1 MKIEERMGLWQLR
14 NRDPETWFRHRFFFE
29 VSFNTLKYPFNNIA
43 IKYMGSKAVG
53 GHERRVLYFLME
65 IESHVTEWKKS
76 SV

>member
-1 MKIEERMGLWQLR
+1 
-14 NRDPETWFRHRFFFE
+14 
-29 VSFNTLKYPFNNIA
+29 
-43 IKYMGSKAVG
+43 MGSKAVG

>member
-1 MKIEERMGLWQLR
+1 MTTKKQRSWDLVQTQI
-14 NRDPETWFRHRFFFE
+14 FFK
-29 VSFNTLKYPFNNIA
+29 VSFNTLKYPFNNIV